1 MTRYFIC
8 YQPSMPLHA
17 LTTSHL
23 VEIKHILQFLK
34 GTITFGLQFL
44 LGPLRFIAYCDV
56 NWAGHLNDQK
66 STNRYYVC
74 FGRNLVSWCAKKQST
89 VVRSSTRAKYHC
101 LAHIAVEISWLHT
114 LLCDLCI
121 FLWHIPL
128 IWYDN
133 ISVISFTSN
142 PVSHACTKHIWG
154 LLSLISSVKR
164 LSGLIL
170 PSACP
175 FKRSNCRCLLYG
187 HFSSLL

>member
-17 LTTSHL
+17 CPNYISSSWDQTHL
-23 VEIKHILQFLK
+23 AISKRDNHIWPTCFW
-34 GTITFGLQFL
+34 

-66 STNRYYVC
+66 PTNRYYIC

-89 VVRSSTRAKYHC
+89 VVRSSTKGKYHC
-101 LAHIAVEISWLHT
+101 LAHIAVEISWLRT

-121 FLWHIPL
+121 FLRHIPL

-142 PVSHACTKHIWG
+142 PVSHACTKHIE
-154 LLSLISSVKR
+154 LD
-164 LSGLIL
+164 
-170 PSACP
+170 
-175 FKRSNCRCLLYG
+175 YD
-187 HFSSLL
+187 